1 MASKAAPAPRKQPR
15 QSRAQATVEAM
26 LDAAA
31 HILVEAGY
39 EGFNTNKVAEQAGV
53 SIGSLYQYF
62 PNKAALLAA
71 LRHRHARQMQEM
83 VSACMVEAIAA
94 PLDQAVRTL
103 VQGVMAAHRIHPAL
117 HQVLEQHVPRQTQQ
131 TSTTDWEIQLRLQ
144 LQAWLQAHQGELCI
158 HDCQLSSLILV
169 RMVDALVHSALIS
182 DPLGTPTDALEAEI
196 SVVVLRYLR
205 GSDPA

>member
-117 HQVLEQHVPRQTQQ
+117 HQVLEQHVPRQTQ
-131 TSTTDWEIQLRLQ
+131 
-144 LQAWLQAHQGELCI
+144 
-158 HDCQLSSLILV
+158 
-169 RMVDALVHSALIS
+169 
-182 DPLGTPTDALEAEI
+182 
-196 SVVVLRYLR
+196 
-205 GSDPA
+205 